1 MDNLLA
7 KKYNFQ
13 LNSKSAKILRDKS
26 FVCYNTDT
34 IKFII
39 EIYEDDDYK
48 ELGDSQI
55 EIVYSYPNGE
65 TKNPIR
71 QKMEDGGIE
80 IIADSTIEIIP
91 KGNCLIPTEYLRIDI
106 NLYDEDEFITLQPF
120 AFKVYKSTE
129 AQEFED
135 AQDVVVNIDIMRNQI
150 SMLSDKAIELNEEID
165 GYLLENTEKIGL
177 YIEESKE
184 KIEEFVEQSDLKL
197 NEYKEKIDGTTFD
210 LDEYFLRSV
219 VFNPVEENGNIIFE
233 SETISGNPMD
243 LIGKTFL
250 MSISG
255 SVYVDTI
262 KTTGIYLL
270 YFIQSTDVVQVG
282 YTILANKAIQKKSID
297 ITPVFDTDTA
307 NISIDA
313 ETFKIRIKS
322 NILADFKDTA
332 ICTLTSNSSIMNML

>member
-1 MDNLLA
+1 MENLLA

-55 EIVYSYPNGE
+55 EVVYSYPNGE
-65 TKNPIR
+65 VENPIR

-80 IIADSTIEIIP
+80 ITADSTIEIIP
-91 KGNCLIPTEYLRIDI
+91 KGNCLIPTEYLKIDI

-150 SMLSDKAIELNEEID
+150 SMLSNKAVELNEEID
-165 GYLLENTEKIGL
+165 GYLLENTEKIGSH
-177 YIEESKE
+177 IEESKE
-184 KIEEFVEQSDLKL
+184 KIEEFVEQSNLKL
-197 NEYKEKIDGTTFD
+197 NEYKEKIDKTTFD

-219 VFNPVEENGNIIFE
+219 VLNPVEVDGNIVFE
-233 SETISGNPMD
+233 SEEIMGNPTD
-243 LIGKTFL
+243 LIGKSFL
-250 MSISG
+250 MTVSG

-262 KTTGIYLL
+262 RTTGIYLV
-270 YFIQSTDVVQVG
+270 YFVQSTDVVQVS
-282 YTILANKAIQKKSID
+282 YTILANKSIQRKSIE
-297 ITPVFDTDTA
+297 IAPVFNTGSE
-307 NISIDA
+307 NIDINA
-313 ETFKIRIKS
+313 ETFKICIQS

-332 ICTLTSNSSIMNML
+332 ICTLTSNSSIMNIL